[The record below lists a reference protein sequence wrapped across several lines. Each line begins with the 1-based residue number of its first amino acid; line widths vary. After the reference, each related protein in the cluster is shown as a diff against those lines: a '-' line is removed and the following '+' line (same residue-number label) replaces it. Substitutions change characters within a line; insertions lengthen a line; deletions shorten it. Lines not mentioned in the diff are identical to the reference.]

1 LFQIQSLKNETTG
14 HIILLMNKRD
24 DKQQL
29 ILEAGLEE
37 ILLKGF
43 NGTSVKDITVA
54 ANIPKGSFYNYFES
68 KEHFGLEALHYVS
81 STSCENA
88 RLTLS
93 CQQLPPLERLAK
105 FYQDGALELEASNF
119 EKGCLLGNLGQE
131 LSDANPVF
139 QETVEKLMGKM
150 TSQLEMC
157 LLEAIEQG
165 ELNANICPKMM
176 AEFLFNAWE
185 GTITRMKTSKSK
197 RPFTV
202 FQNALRVLFGKAD
215 QEPCPN

>member
-1 LFQIQSLKNETTG
+1 
-14 HIILLMNKRD
+14 MNKRD

-37 ILLKGF
+37 ILIHGY

-54 ANIPKGSFYNYFES
+54 AGIPKGSFYNYFES
-68 KEHFGLEALHYVS
+68 KEHFGLEALQYVS
-81 STSCENA
+81 TQGCQAA
-88 RLTLS
+88 RQTLS
-93 CQQLPPLERLAK
+93 CSKLRPLERLVKYFNDDAR
-105 FYQDGALELEASNF
+105 ELEASNF

-139 QETVEKLMGKM
+139 QVKVESLMAKM
-150 TSQLEMC
+150 TSELELC
-157 LLEAIEQG
+157 LLDAIEQG
-165 ELNANICPKMM
+165 DLDADICPKMM

-185 GTITRMKTSKSK
+185 GTITRMKTSKCN

-202 FQNALRVLFGKAD
+202 FQNGLRVLFQQSSTISCSD
-215 QEPCPN
+215 

>member
-1 LFQIQSLKNETTG
+1 
-14 HIILLMNKRD
+14 MNKRD
-24 DKQQL
+24 DKQQR

-54 ANIPKGSFYNYFES
+54 AGIPKGSFYNYFDS

-81 STSCENA
+81 HVSCEQA
-88 RLTLS
+88 RLSLT
-93 CQQLPPLERLAK
+93 CKQIPPLERLAA
-105 FYQDGALELEASNF
+105 FYAQGASELEAYRF

-139 QETVEKLMGKM
+139 QETVEVLMGKM
-150 TSQLEMC
+150 TSQIEDC
-157 LLEAIEQG
+157 LVEAIELG
-165 ELNANICPKMM
+165 DLNANICPKMM

-185 GTITRMKTSKSK
+185 GTITRMKTSKSS

-202 FQNALRVLFGKAD
+202 FQNGLRVLFGRAD
-215 QEPCPN
+215 DEPCPE